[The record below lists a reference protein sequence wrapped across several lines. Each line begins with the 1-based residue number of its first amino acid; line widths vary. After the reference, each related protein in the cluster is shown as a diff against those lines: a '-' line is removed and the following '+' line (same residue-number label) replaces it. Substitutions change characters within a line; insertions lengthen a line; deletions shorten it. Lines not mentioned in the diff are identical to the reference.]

1 MQSEVACLT
10 EVYPEAVPCLLQ
22 AKEVASTHYLDYLG
36 ATADLHLAHVQFQ
49 MGMASKAARFLKRC
63 MPAVLAH
70 GGLYEASRAKAL
82 AAKIMVAASSTGQG
96 VGTTQK
102 ARTDVFQ
109 AIGESVWGFFFQS
122 DGTCKIVIL
131 YIFPV
136 W

>member
-49 MGMASKAARFLKRC
+49 MGMAPKAAKFLKRC

-82 AAKIMVAASSTGQG
+82 AAKIMVAASSSS
-96 VGTTQK
+96 GTTQK

-109 AIGESVWGFFFQS
+109 AIGECGWIFFRSNQ
-122 DGTCKIVIL
+122 TCKIVIL
-131 YIFPV
+131 YSSNFQP
-136 W
+136 WY